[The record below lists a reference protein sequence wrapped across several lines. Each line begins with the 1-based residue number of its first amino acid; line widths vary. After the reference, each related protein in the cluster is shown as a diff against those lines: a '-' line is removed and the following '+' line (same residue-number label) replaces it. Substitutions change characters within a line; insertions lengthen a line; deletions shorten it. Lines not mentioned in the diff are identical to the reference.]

1 MTPAAT
7 SAEPGPASTS
17 SGDTWT
23 VRRWST
29 ASRWAIGPIGLLLLG
44 LALLPTFASLNVVQK
59 VTSLLTL
66 VILAVMWNALAGY
79 GGLVSVGQQAFI
91 GLGAYGTIYLTQRGM
106 PAYLAVVVAALA
118 CGAVAAPTAW
128 LLLRFGGGQFAIATW
143 VVAEVF
149 ALLLVLDTA
158 LGGGTGISLT
168 ALRGYGPR
176 RRQIDTYLLAL
187 VITIVLLGAVVALLR
202 SSLGAGLQ
210 AIRDDQG
217 AAASC
222 GVRVTK
228 AKRILFVLA
237 AVGCGAAG
245 ALILASTLFIQ
256 PHSIF
261 GVQWSAYM
269 IFMVLVGGLG
279 TFEGP
284 ILGAVAL
291 FFIQNRFGNDGAWYL
306 VGLGV
311 TAIVFALFL
320 PSGLWGAVQ
329 QRLRLQLLPL
339 GHEVTRDAAA
349 SETVE

>member
-1 MTPAAT
+1 L
-7 SAEPGPASTS
+7 
-17 SGDTWT
+17 T
-23 VRRWST
+23 V
-29 ASRWAIGPIGLLLLG
+29 I
-44 LALLPTFASLNVVQK
+44 QK
-59 VTSLLTL
+59 LTSLLIL

-106 PAYLAVVVAALA
+106 PAYLAVAVAALI
-118 CGAVAAPTAW
+118 CGAVAVPTSW
-128 LLLRFGGGQFAIATW
+128 LLLRFDGGQFAIATW

-149 ALLLVLDTA
+149 ALLLVLDRA

-187 VITIVLLGAVVALLR
+187 AVIIILLGAVVTLLR

-222 GVRVTK
+222 GVRVTR
-228 AKRILFVLA
+228 AKRTLFVLA
-237 AVGCGAAG
+237 ATGCGAAG

-261 GVQWSAYM
+261 GVQCSAYM

-279 TFEGP
+279 TYEGP
-284 ILGAVAL
+284 ILGAVTL
-291 FFIQNRFGNDGAWYL
+291 FFIQNRFANDGAWYL

-311 TAIVFALFL
+311 TAIAFALFL
-320 PSGLWGAVQ
+320 PRGLWGAAQ
-329 QRLRLQLLPL
+329 RRLRLQLLPL
-339 GHEVTRDAAA
+339 GHNVTRDAVAA
-349 SETVE
+349 DTDGM

>member
-1 MTPAAT
+1 VTMATAAG
-7 SAEPGPASTS
+7 E
-17 SGDTWT
+17 WK
-23 VRRWST
+23 VRRWSR
-29 ASRWAIGPIGLLLLG
+29 ASRWAIGPIGLLVLA
-44 LALLPTFASLNVVQK
+44 LALLPTYASLTVIQK
-59 VTSLLTL
+59 LTSLLIL

-106 PAYLAVVVAALA
+106 PAYLAVVVAALI
-118 CGAVAAPTAW
+118 CGAVAVPTSW
-128 LLLRFGGGQFAIATW
+128 LLLRFDGGQFAIATW

-187 VITIVLLGAVVALLR
+187 TITIVLLAAVVALLR

-222 GVRVTK
+222 GVRVTR
-228 AKRILFVLA
+228 AKRTLFVLA

-256 PHSIF
+256 PRSIF

-279 TFEGP
+279 TYEGP

-291 FFIQNRFGNDGAWYL
+291 FFIQNRFANDGAWYL

-311 TAIVFALFL
+311 TAIAFALLL
-320 PSGLWGAVQ
+320 PHGIWGEAQ
-329 QRLRLQLLPL
+329 RRLRIQLLPL
-339 GHEVTRDAAA
+339 GHDVTHDA
-349 SETVE
+349 TVADSGKMLD